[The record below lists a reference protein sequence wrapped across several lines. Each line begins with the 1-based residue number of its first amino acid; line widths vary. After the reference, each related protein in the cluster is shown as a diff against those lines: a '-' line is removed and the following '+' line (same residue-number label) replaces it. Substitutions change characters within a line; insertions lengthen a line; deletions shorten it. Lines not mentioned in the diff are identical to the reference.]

1 MKEYKL
7 VSIDLAKNVFQICA
21 FSKIN
26 KIEFN
31 RKVSRKAVLNLLRN
45 MAPTTVVM
53 EACYSSNYWGRA
65 IKELGHEVK
74 LIPPYQVKP
83 FVVGNKNDAND
94 AVAIAEA
101 SWRPKASF
109 VSVKTLSQQDV
120 QILLRTREQI
130 QKVRIMVSNQIHGFL
145 AEYGVLCSKGHKAL
159 MNTVAEALAP
169 ESNQLTSVAIEVI
182 TLQVEQYRHLKEQEK
197 ALINK
202 LIALCKGNPN
212 YDYLQT
218 IPGIGPL
225 VAATLIS
232 SIGNPKYFKNGR
244 QLSAWV
250 GLTPKQHASGEKSR
264 MGKMS
269 KRGNR
274 SLRKMLIH
282 GARSIINWVGKKDDK
297 LSLWIKALQKRMNP
311 GKVTV
316 AVANKLARVS
326 WAIMNNQVEYSTVY

>member
-7 VSIDLAKNVFQICA
+7 ISIDVAKNVFQICA
-21 FSKIN
+21 FTEIN
-26 KIEFN
+26 KIAFN
-31 RKVSRKAVLNLLRN
+31 RKVSRKAVLNILRN
-45 MAPTTVVM
+45 IAPTTVVM

-65 IKELGHEVK
+65 IQELGHKVK
-74 LIPPYQVKP
+74 LIPTYQVKP

-109 VSVKTLSQQDV
+109 VSVKTIPQQDV
-120 QILLRTREQI
+120 QTLLRVREQI

-145 AEYGVLCSKGHKAL
+145 SEYGVLCGKGHKAL
-159 MNTVAEALAP
+159 MNTLAEALAP
-169 ESNQLTSVAIEVI
+169 ESNSLSHVAIEVI
-182 TLQVEQYRHLKEQEK
+182 TLQMEQYQHLNGQEE
-197 ALINK
+197 AITHK
-202 LIALCKGNPN
+202 LIALCKDKPG
-212 YDYLQT
+212 YRLLQT

-232 SIGNPKYFKNGR
+232 SIGDPAYFKNGR
-244 QLSAWV
+244 QLSAWI
-250 GLTPKQHASGEKSR
+250 GLTPVQHASGEKSR

-274 SLRKMLIH
+274 SLRKMLLH
-282 GARSIINWVGKKDDK
+282 GARSIINWVEKKDDK

-311 GKVTV
+311 GKVIV
-316 AVANKLARVS
+316 AVANKLARTA
-326 WAIMNNQVEYSTVY
+326 WAIMNNQVVYSSR